1 MLTKEKFIKAMGYLN
16 AYYIHFKL
24 DIENEYVLAVWY
36 EPFQTM
42 DDTTFSNLVKS
53 YSKSEVYPPS
63 SPTSLLDFF
72 RETMKLSD
80 LSGEQ
85 AWELGYSKVKE
96 HGFVVEDACKDLTN
110 SGKTIVSKALF
121 EMKTR
126 FRYLM
131 TDDLPFVRKDF
142 ISIYNRLLEGKA
154 SQLLNIDHQEMI
166 KIGNGEE

>member
-1 MLTKEKFIKAMGYLN
+1 MGYLN

-85 AWELGYSKVKE
+85 AWQLAYNEVKRCSFDVDYAINRVSNPKIKKTLGELK
-96 HGFVVEDACKDLTN
+96 H
-110 SGKTIVSKALF
+110 
-121 EMKTR
+121 R
-126 FRYLM
+126 FRGLLS
-131 TDDLPFVRKDF
+131 DQVIFVEKDF
-142 ISIYNRLLEGKA
+142 IKIYNGIVNEEANLLLMGND
-154 SQLLNIDHQEMI
+154 LL
-166 KIGNGEE
+166 KIESKGGV

>member
-1 MLTKEKFIKAMGYLN
+1 MLSKEKFIKAMGYLN

-80 LSGEQ
+80 LSAEQ
-85 AWELGYSKVKE
+85 AWELGYNRVKE
-96 HGFVVEDACKDLTN
+96 CGFDVEQACKDLTMI
-110 SGKTIVSKALF
+110 GKDTVAKTLG
-121 EMKTR
+121 EMKSR
-126 FRYLM
+126 FRYLL

-142 ISIYNRLLEGKA
+142 IAIYNRILEGKA

-166 KIGNGEE
+166 KIGNGE